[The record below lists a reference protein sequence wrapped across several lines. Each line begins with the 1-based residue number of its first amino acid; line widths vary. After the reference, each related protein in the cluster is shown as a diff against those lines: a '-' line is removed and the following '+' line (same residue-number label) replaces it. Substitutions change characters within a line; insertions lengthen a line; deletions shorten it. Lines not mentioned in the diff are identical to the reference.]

1 MILIICIIGLI
12 VCEILEN
19 VLWEK
24 DREKALGYGFEQKK
38 ERRIEV

>member
-1 MILIICIIGLI
+1 MIFIICIIGLI

-24 DREKALGYGFEQKK
+24 DREKALGYELTMMREEQ
-38 ERRIEV
+38 E